1 MEVWVGTLDS
11 TSLKIW
17 LKIDEITNSHAE
29 LYSGLKKLDR
39 NKINLRLC
47 KYFKRNNNFRIAL
60 QRHFINKLTKNAYIK
75 GSTKRQRT
83 TIKQAFIKNYDDP
96 HDNCNSVPSPEIEVK
111 TWAPKKKLKTKKI
124 TVFISTSNFNKLFKK
139 PSPNTCLQK

>member
-1 MEVWVGTLDS
+1 MEVLVGTPES

-17 LKIDEITNSHAE
+17 LKKDEIKNSHAE
-29 LYSGLKKLDR
+29 LYSRLKKLDR
-39 NKINLRLC
+39 NKINLRFC
-47 KYFKRNNNFRIAL
+47 KYKRNNNFRIAL

-96 HDNCNSVPSPEIEVK
+96 DDNCNSVPSPEIEVK
-111 TWAPKKKLKTKKI
+111 TWTPKKKIKNKKGNS
-124 TVFISTSNFNKLFKK
+124 FYFH
-139 PSPNTCLQK
+139 Q